1 MLKGASPRLDP
12 HCCTTYKQPMTNVQT
27 LADAR
32 PRREPGKRMRSR
44 LLDAAVELFKARG
57 AGGVA
62 VAEIAAAAG
71 AYPSQVTYYFR
82 TKEALFVEAA
92 CREVLYVARQAEIAA
107 AASLN
112 GADYNRRLVKAVIG
126 SPGLALFVEA
136 LSLTRR
142 RQDLAPLIER
152 TFERLHA
159 EGDRA
164 YAEARR
170 RRGWTHG
177 EDAGTVARRFW
188 TLALGITLR
197 EGATEASVADAVEEM
212 TALLRH
218 RPETIRAAPSP
229 GDI

>member
-1 MLKGASPRLDP
+1 MANVRSLA
-12 HCCTTYKQPMTNVQT
+12 PMR
-27 LADAR
+27 AAR
-32 PRREPGKRMRSR
+32 EESERALREPGKRMRSR
-44 LLDAAVELFKARG
+44 LLDAAVELFKAKG
-57 AGGVA
+57 AAGVA

-92 CREVLYVARQAEIAA
+92 CREVLYVARQAETAA
-107 AASLN
+107 A
-112 GADYNRRLVKAVIG
+112 GALTGSDYNRRLVETVIG

-164 YAEARR
+164 YGETRH
-170 RRGWTHG
+170 RRGWS
-177 EDAGTVARRFW
+177 EAESAATVARRFW
-188 TLALGITLR
+188 TLALGVALR
-197 EGATEASVADAVEEM
+197 EGATEASVQEAVEEM
-212 TALLRH
+212 VALLRLDH
-218 RPETIRAAPSP
+218 TPHTPSP
-229 GDI
+229 GAA

>member
-1 MLKGASPRLDP
+1 MPTAPSLVELRA
-12 HCCTTYKQPMTNVQT
+12 V
-27 LADAR
+27 
-32 PRREPGKRMRSR
+32 REPGKRMRSR
-44 LLDAAVELFKARG
+44 LLDAAVELFKAKG
-57 AGGVA
+57 QAGVA

-92 CREVLYVARQAEIAA
+92 CREVLYVARQAEQAA
-107 AASLN
+107 AEARTGS
-112 GADYNRRLVKAVIG
+112 DYNRRLVETVIG

-164 YAEARR
+164 YGETRH
-170 RRGWTHG
+170 RRGWP
-177 EDAGTVARRFW
+177 EADSAATVARRFW
-188 TLALGITLR
+188 TLALGVALR
-197 EGATEASVADAVEEM
+197 EGATEATVADAVEEM

-218 RPETIRAAPSP
+218 DAMRRTA
-229 GDI
+229 GDA